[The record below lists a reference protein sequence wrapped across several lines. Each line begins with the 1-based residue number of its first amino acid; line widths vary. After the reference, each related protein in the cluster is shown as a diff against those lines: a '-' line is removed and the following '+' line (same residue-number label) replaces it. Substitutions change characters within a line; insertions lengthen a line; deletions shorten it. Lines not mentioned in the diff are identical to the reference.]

1 MAWRTIGVL
10 VVVILAAVANA
21 ALAAEARLQS
31 HRAAYVLTL
40 GAAKTSG
47 ISSIDGAMTI
57 DWQETCDGW
66 TMSQRMRFRLF
77 DADGEAIEN
86 DITFSS
92 WEARD
97 GTAYRFT
104 MRSQRD
110 GDTVE
115 ELRGRASIGGP
126 GKGGKAVFTL
136 PADEVL
142 ELPPGTLFPS
152 EHSLQLIDRARAGD
166 RGFARPV
173 FDGASVDGA
182 MDVNGIIGPS
192 LPPGD
197 DSVGSQVGRELLAA
211 ESWRVRLAFFRG
223 DNQGGSEPEYETS
236 MRMYANGVGTDFLFE
251 YPEFSIKAR
260 LERLEAVP
268 APRC

>member
-1 MAWRTIGVL
+1 MFWRMIGL
-10 VVVILAAVANA
+10 LLAVAVSTIADA

-40 GAAKTSG
+40 GSAKSSG
-47 ISSIDGAMTI
+47 VSAIDGVMTI

-66 TMSQRMRFRLF
+66 TMSQRMRFQLF
-77 DADGEAIEN
+77 DADGEAIES

-92 WEARD
+92 WEAFD
-97 GTAYRFT
+97 GTRYRFT

-115 ELRGRASIGGP
+115 ELRGRALIGGP
-126 GKGGKAVFTL
+126 GKGGKAVFTQ

-142 ELPPGTLFPS
+142 ELPPGTLFPT
-152 EHSLQLIDRARAGD
+152 EHSLLLIDRARAGD
-166 RGFARPV
+166 RSFARAV

-182 MDVNGIIGPS
+182 MDVNAVIGPV
-192 LPPGD
+192 LAPGED
-197 DSVGSQVGRELLAA
+197 PTGPQIARQLLAG

-223 DNQGGSEPEYETS
+223 DDRGGSEPEYETS
-236 MRMYANGVGTDFLFE
+236 MRMYANGVGTEFLFD
-251 YPEFSIKAR
+251 YPEFSIKGR
-260 LERLEAVP
+260 LQRLDAVP